1 MTPTDSEANR
11 PTSGGAAY
19 ACPNCGGL
27 IDRTCR
33 CGRVWSDWL
42 YAEEVIVVA
51 MPRRE
56 PLALTRQRGG
66 EAGE

>member
-1 MTPTDSEANR
+1 MTQSNSEAIR
-11 PTSGGAAY
+11 PTGGGAAY
-19 ACPNCGGL
+19 ACPSCGGL
-27 IDRTCR
+27 IDKTCR

-42 YAEEVIVVA
+42 YAEEVVVVA

-56 PLALTRQRGG
+56 PLATARLREG